1 MPENPRYGEEIANP
15 ETHHETSDV
24 NVRALIWFAVICV
37 VFAVVAHFVL
47 TLMFHTFVKL
57 ERNRNTNQMTGIRT
71 PAVTVPQNQPLLQPF
86 PKSTG
91 TSTQPPYEATPVQDL
106 VALRAGEDKAL
117 HSYGWVDRQKGIVR
131 VPIDVAMRLAVQHGM
146 PVQQQTTTQTQTPQS
161 TMPQNIPATGA
172 HP

>member
-15 ETHHETSDV
+15 ETHHEESDV
-24 NVRALIWFAVICV
+24 NVRALIWFAVIFI
-37 VFAVVAHFVL
+37 VFAVVAHLVL
-47 TLMFHTFVKL
+47 GLLFHTFVKL
-57 ERNRNTNQMTGIRT
+57 ERHRNTNQMTDIQRT
-71 PAVTVPQNQPLLQPF
+71 PEMSVPQNQPLLQPF

-91 TSTQPPYEATPVQDL
+91 TSTQPPYEATPVKDL
-106 VALRAGEDKAL
+106 AALRASEDKSL

-131 VPIDVAMRLAVQHGM
+131 VPIDVAMRLTVQHGL
-146 PVQQQTTTQTQTPQS
+146 PVQQTSTQPQTPQS